1 MVLTRCRVEA
11 KKPILET
18 GEEGDT
24 LPPPKEAGECH
35 EEGRFMNAASCDDKN
50 DTTA

>member
-35 EEGRFMNAASCDDKN
+35 EEGRFSDAASSDGKS
-50 DTTA
+50 DTAA